1 MDRQTLMDRLD
12 ADGATGADLSPGDP
26 VAAAAA
32 RYIRDLEKV
41 LEIVQFE
48 LSPGLDAARQLAPRV
63 RAARR
68 ALNLLPLIG
77 SPASGGTDGG

>member
-1 MDRQTLMDRLD
+1 MDRQALMDGL
-12 ADGATGADLSPGDP
+12 AEKSTDP
-26 VAAAAA
+26 VVAAAI
-32 RYIRDLEKV
+32 RYISGLENV

-77 SPASGGTDGG
+77 SPDYFRDL